1 MSDKI
6 EPMTLDRLC
15 ELIDAYGAAWERWP
29 DQERDLALVFITTS
43 AEAQGLIE
51 EAQLLDSALD
61 SLPTPEPS
69 AVLRSSVLDAYTP
82 SKLVAANE
90 NHGLVTT
97 IAQWRPRSN
106 SSWHKA
112 AAAAVMFGV
121 LCGVGVSQVF
131 APASTIVIAQQT
143 LPDFNPPTADQL
155 LQNDVAALSLGGEF
169 PAIITD
175 TALQNENGYDEAG
188 DDSEVPLT

>member
-51 EAQLLDSALD
+51 EAQLLDAALD
-61 SLPTPEPS
+61 SLPKPEPS

-90 NHGLVTT
+90 NHGLVSA

-131 APASTIVIAQQT
+131 APASTIVIVQQN

-169 PAIITD
+169 LAITTD
-175 TALQNENGYDEAG
+175 TALQNENGNDEAG
-188 DDSEVPLT
+188 DGSEVPLT

>member
-1 MSDKI
+1 
-6 EPMTLDRLC
+6 
-15 ELIDAYGAAWERWP
+15 
-29 DQERDLALVFITTS
+29 
-43 AEAQGLIE
+43 
-51 EAQLLDSALD
+51 
-61 SLPTPEPS
+61 
-69 AVLRSSVLDAYTP
+69 
-82 SKLVAANE
+82 
-90 NHGLVTT
+90 
-97 IAQWRPRSN
+97 
-106 SSWHKA
+106 
-112 AAAAVMFGV
+112 MFGV